1 MKELLKR
8 LLKVFGHALTG
19 AVLERLDHVDHALDL
34 VIDQNN
40 RMARTQTALLQSSIH
55 QVNTLNRLQTD
66 LAAMRRSMEQLAE
79 KSDLMKA
86 AADRALAD
94 VGELN
99 QLAGQQLEL
108 LQPGDVSSADE

>member
-19 AVLERLDHVDHALDL
+19 AMLERLDHVDHALDL
-34 VIDQNN
+34 AIDQNN

-66 LAAMRRSMEQLAE
+66 LAALRRSMDRLAE
-79 KSDLMKA
+79 KSELMKA

-94 VGELN
+94 VGELSEI
-99 QLAGQQLEL
+99 AGQQLNL
-108 LQPGDVSSADE
+108 LRSDDPDTSDE